1 MYIYW
6 LEHQTD
12 RDGRE
17 PRAAHM
23 AAACGTT
30 LNAAREA
37 LRRYR
42 RGRVPSEYAAGL
54 SPKSVKNVHVLLH
67 KAFSDAVAWGYL
79 RFNPAEHAVVPRAR
93 RRGQAPVRRVWT
105 IEELGRWLA
114 VPLQDRFAGMW
125 LLAATTGMRRSELAG
140 VRRDMLD
147 LKTGVLRVEDTRVVV
162 AGRAHHSDG
171 KTAAGR
177 RGISLDTFTCAE
189 LTKLLDLLDKER
201 AAFRGAYPDHG
212 LLMVNE
218 EGRPLHPDTITAR
231 FNRLVDHA
239 DVPHI
244 RLHDV
249 RHTYATLAMDLGID
263 PKMLSDRIG
272 HANTSVTLPDLH
284 PPLGR
289 ARPRH
294 GAKPRRDHPS
304 RHRITASARHLNW
317 LGPCPRY
324 FGRILRRAHW
334 ALIPA
339 ARASGTRVSRIRRR
353 GRGECLLW

>member
-1 MYIYW
+1 MYSFW

-12 RDGRE
+12 RDGRG
-17 PRAAHM
+17 PRSVDM
-23 AAACGTT
+23 ATACGTT

-37 LRRYR
+37 VRRYR
-42 RGRVPSEYAAGL
+42 RGRVPHEYSAGL
-54 SPKSVKNVHVLLH
+54 SSKSVKNVHVLLH

-93 RRGQAPVRRVWT
+93 RRSQAPTKRVWT

-114 VPLQDRFAGMW
+114 VALQDRFAGMW

-147 LKTGVLRVEDTRVVV
+147 LKAGVLRVEDTRVVV
-162 AGRAHHSDG
+162 AGRSHDSDG

-189 LTKLLDLLDKER
+189 LVKLLDLLDKER
-201 AAFRGAYPDHG
+201 SSFGSAYPDHH

-231 FNRLVDHA
+231 FNRLVDRA
-239 DVPHI
+239 GIPHI

-272 HANTSVTLPDLH
+272 HANTSVTLQIYTHRSAGRDQAMAQTLGEMIQTAIRGSTTNPASDSDDDTR
-284 PPLGR
+284 PPESSL
-289 ARPRH
+289 
-294 GAKPRRDHPS
+294 DS
-304 RHRITASARHLNW
+304 T
-317 LGPCPRY
+317 
-324 FGRILRRAHW
+324 
-334 ALIPA
+334 
-339 ARASGTRVSRIRRR
+339 T
-353 GRGECLLW
+353 